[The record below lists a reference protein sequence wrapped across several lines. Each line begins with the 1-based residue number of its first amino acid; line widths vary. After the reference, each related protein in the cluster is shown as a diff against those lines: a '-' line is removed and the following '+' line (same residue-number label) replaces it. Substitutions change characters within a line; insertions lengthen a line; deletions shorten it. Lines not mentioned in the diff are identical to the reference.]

1 MDVKELVMQGIKV
14 DTRAVPMPEW
24 GEGVVIHLRTITA
37 FDRDKFEVDL
47 VPLSG
52 FEDMSEADKNADIK
66 RRTGNMSARWL
77 AMCICDPETGDRLFV
92 TDEEIEKL
100 GEVLGDDID
109 MLRKKSEEINGITND
124 IEDLAKNLEAEASA
138 G

>member
-92 TDEEIEKL
+92 TDEEIERLGQCDAEGIDKL
-100 GEVLGDDID
+100 RQMSQE
-109 MLRKKSEEINGITND
+109 MNGVDND
-124 IEDLAKNLEAEASA
+124 IEELAKNLEAEASV